1 MKKFI
6 DLGFYYSM
14 VFIAI
19 TFPFPYQISNLGIV
33 GLVVFWLLKQLTQKS
48 KFIFFNKTDRLIF
61 FCFIGLFIWNAL
73 SLFYTQDLQNGL
85 KTLESKLSLLI
96 FPVIFYSTVI
106 SSFAV
111 NRIIK
116 YYIYSLALCTIFLLG
131 ISINNYI
138 QQGSLLT
145 YHDFTGA
152 LDFHAVF
159 YSYYI
164 FLAILSAVFL
174 LSKGELKTSDRI
186 LIYSSIVL
194 SFIGLLISASKN
206 VLVVTSVFLVLS
218 LAFRIIKNK
227 IGFKE
232 VIGAILFFSIAFISI
247 SQVPVVKS
255 RIVELTELN
264 GLGNLEKIK
273 NGEKLVAEDIPQFNG
288 TTLRITFWYV
298 SFKKLI
304 EKNRLLIGLSP
315 GDRRQIMNK
324 EYEKNGINPWY
335 ENYNIHNQF
344 MQTFVELGLIGLLI
358 YLFLHLNILI
368 YALNQKNLL
377 LVAFIFGLIFFQM
390 TESIIERNKGIVF
403 FCFFL
408 LLLKQI
414 STKDENRNLR
424 Y

>member
-1 MKKFI
+1 
-6 DLGFYYSM
+6 M

-19 TFPFPYQISNLGIV
+19 SFPFPYQISNLGIV
-33 GLVVFWLLKQLTQKS
+33 SLVVFWLLKQLTQKS
-48 KFIFFNKTDRLIF
+48 KVIFFNKIDRLIF
-61 FCFIGLFIWNAL
+61 FCFIGLFIWNAI

-106 SSFAV
+106 SSSAV

-174 LSKGELKTSDRI
+174 ISKGGLKTSDRI

-344 MQTFVELGLIGLLI
+344 MQIFVELGLIGLLV
-358 YLFLHLNILI
+358 YLFLHLNMLI